1 MDRTILHIDMNNC
14 YASIEAVYNP
24 ALKGKP
30 VAVVGDPEARHGI
43 VLAKSQEA
51 KLCGVTTGNP
61 IWKAK
66 KDCPDIILIPPHY
79 DWYLKHSR
87 MAKAMYYEYTDLVET
102 LGLDECW
109 LDVTGSLR
117 IFGSGKAIADD
128 IRARMKETLG
138 VSVSIGVSWNKMF
151 AKLGSDYKKPDATT
165 VFNREDMETIIWNL
179 PVSDMWGSGWAT
191 TPKLHALGIF
201 TIGDL
206 ARTSADALKAKFG
219 VFGHQLWAVANGHDI
234 SAVHGHESDPIKS
247 FGNSTTTPRDL
258 KNEEDIKITLYV
270 LAESVAKR
278 MREQKFKCRT
288 VQIWI
293 RYSDMSSFERQGT
306 LSQPVSNSQDIFDM
320 ALALFR
326 ENRERGRA
334 IRGLGVRGCN
344 LESGTYV
351 QEGFLPEQKRS
362 LRRDDLENSIDSLR
376 SRYGHFVVQR
386 GKLMTDTS
394 LSGFDPG
401 DNVGFMNT

>member
-24 ALKGKP
+24 KLKGKP

-51 KLCGVTTGNP
+51 KICGVTTGNP

-66 KDCPDIILIPPHY
+66 QDCPDIILIPPHY

-87 MAKAMYYEYTDLVET
+87 MAKAMYYEYTDMVET

-109 LDVTGSLR
+109 LDVTGSLK
-117 IFGSGKAIADD
+117 IYGSGKAIADE
-128 IRARMKETLG
+128 IRTRMKESLG

-151 AKLGSDYKKPDATT
+151 AKLGSDHKKPDATT
-165 VFNREDMETIIWNL
+165 VFEREDMESLIWSL
-179 PVSDMWGSGWAT
+179 PVSEMWGSGWAT
-191 TPKLHALGIF
+191 TPKLHGLGIF

-206 ARTSADALKAKFG
+206 AHTRPDILKSKFG
-219 VFGHQLWAVANGHDI
+219 VFGHQLWAVANGYDI
-234 SAVHGHESDPIKS
+234 TVVEGHENDPIKS

-258 KNEEDIKITLYV
+258 TNEEDIKITLYV

-278 MREQKFKCRT
+278 MREQDFKCRT

-293 RYSDMSSFERQGT
+293 RFADMTGIERQAT

-320 ALALFR
+320 SLTLFR
-326 ENRERGRA
+326 DNCEKGRP

-351 QEGFLPEQKRS
+351 QESFMPEQKRS
-362 LRRDDLENSIDSLR
+362 LRRDDLEKTIDALR

-394 LSGFDPG
+394 LSGFDPS